1 MEKTTFKEKQDEMRN
16 KESERKEEREK
27 ILEAIK
33 RLENERMETNI
44 ALSEINE
51 RLPLSM
57 GMYYLGNVPM
67 AEMMRILQ
75 EREER
80 RNFIGE
86 IYPLMK
92 QGLLL
97 MLMMEYKN
105 DGSYSKQKGK

>member
-1 MEKTTFKEKQDEMRN
+1 MEKTTFKEKQDEMRK
-16 KESERKEEREK
+16 KERERKQNREK
-27 ILEAIK
+27 ILEALK

-57 GMYYLGNVPM
+57 GMYYLGNVAM
-67 AEMMRILQ
+67 AEMMRLLQ

-80 RNFIGE
+80 RNFIE
-86 IYPLMK
+86 KTYPITK

-97 MLMMEYKN
+97 MLMMEYK
-105 DGSYSKQKGK
+105 DDRSYSKQKGK